1 MLDAPLRPIHI
12 LLTLH
17 PDGVG
22 VNYSEHGEA
31 PLLNSEGEPSAK
43 RVKIKKSG
51 TNKGK
56 EIAHHTSFFQ
66 SAKKPS
72 EQI

>member
-43 RVKIKKSG
+43 RVKI
-51 TNKGK
+51 
-56 EIAHHTSFFQ
+56 
-66 SAKKPS
+66 
-72 EQI
+72 